1 MARQPSNETVLDAAG
16 NYVLNAL
23 NYINKLN
30 ESLNPEAIKCLEVK
44 HQEELEWLS
53 LGRRLEEQAGCEID
67 WDSLLCWP
75 RTPPGTTATLP
86 CLEELNGI
94 RYDSTQN
101 ASRWCMSDGTWDKY
115 SNYTLCSDVRE
126 PAIEGSV
133 EVIST
138 TIYFVGYSLSLLTL
152 IVAVSIFL
160 YCKELRCVRNKIHTN
175 LMFTYILADLM
186 WILNNVTQVSMQPDV
201 PTCVVFLSLLNYFQ
215 LTNYFWMFVEGLY
228 LFLLV
233 VKTFTGDNIKL
244 KLCVVIGWGMPF
256 LFITMWGIAK
266 SLDQGILTKAN
277 QEVPLGKHCPWMVS
291 HPYDWFYQGP
301 AILVLGV
308 NVAFLFMI
316 MWVLITKLWSTTNAE
331 TQQYRK
337 ASKALLVLI
346 PLLGVT
352 YVLVLTGPTEGQ
364 VANAF
369 SYTRAVLLSSQGLF
383 VALFYCFLNT
393 EVQNTVK
400 HHVVRW
406 TTARDLD
413 TERRYYNNW
422 SPRSRTESI
431 RLYCPPSLPYRKR
444 DSSTQRSYPGTIDLC
459 SNALR
464 RHSNFQK
471 RTPVKKRRETV

>member
-1 MARQPSNETVLDAAG
+1 MAWEPPNETVFDTG
-16 NYVLNAL
+16 NYILNVLY
-23 NYINKLN
+23 YINKSN
-30 ESLNPEAIKCLEVK
+30 ESLNPEAIKCLERK
-44 HQEELEWLS
+44 HQEELHRIS
-53 LGRRLEEQAGCEID
+53 LDETQQEEQLGCEIS

-75 RTPPGTTATLP
+75 RTPSGTLATLP
-86 CLEELNGI
+86 CFEELNGI
-94 RYDSTQN
+94 QYDSTQN
-101 ASRWCMSDGTWDKY
+101 ASRWCSLNGTWSSY
-115 SNYTLCSDVRE
+115 SNYSLCHDVRE
-126 PAIEGSV
+126 PSIEGGV

-138 TIYFVGYSLSLLTL
+138 TIYFVGYSISLLTL

-160 YCKELRCVRNKIHTN
+160 YCKELRCIRNNIHTN

-201 PTCVVFLSLLNYFQ
+201 PTCVVFLFLLNYFQ

-244 KLCVVIGWGMPF
+244 RLCLVIGWGVPV

-266 SLDQGILTKAN
+266 SLDHSNTSHPN
-277 QEVPLGKHCPWMVS
+277 QEVALGRHCPWMMS
-291 HPYDWFYQGP
+291 HAYDWFYQAP
-301 AILVLGV
+301 AILVLCV
-308 NVAFLFMI
+308 NVVFLFMI
-316 MWVLITKLWSTTNAE
+316 MWVLITKLWSATNAE

-400 HHVVRW
+400 HHIVRW

-413 TERRYYNNW
+413 TERRYNNW

-431 RLYCPPSLPYRKR
+431 RLYCPPANPYRKR
-444 DSSTQRSYPGTIDLC
+444 DSSVSETTTTTVIGLNSTTTFLDKSKKPISEDL
-459 SNALR
+459 N
-464 RHSNFQK
+464 
-471 RTPVKKRRETV
+471 E

>member
-1 MARQPSNETVLDAAG
+1 MDWQQNDTVPDTS

-23 NYINKLN
+23 HYINKLTV
-30 ESLNPEAIKCLEVK
+30 SLNTEAAKCLEHK
-44 HQEELEWLS
+44 HQEELQFLS
-53 LGRRLEEQAGCEID
+53 VGKHPDEQPGCEIN

-75 RTPPGTTATLP
+75 RTPPGTVATLP

-101 ASRWCMSDGTWDKY
+101 ASRLCRLDGIWSNYT
-115 SNYTLCSDVRE
+115 NYTLCRDLQE
-126 PAIEGSV
+126 PDIEGSV
-133 EVIST
+133 EIIST
-138 TIYFVGYSLSLLTL
+138 KIYFVGYSISLLTL
-152 IVAVSIFL
+152 VIAVSIFL
-160 YCKELRCVRNKIHTN
+160 YCKELRCIRNNIHTN
-175 LMFTYILADLM
+175 LMFTYILADFM
-186 WILNNVTQVSMQPDV
+186 WILNHVMQVSMQPDV
-201 PTCVVFLSLLNYFQ
+201 PTCVAFLSLLNYFQ

-244 KLCVVIGWGMPF
+244 RLCLIIGWGMPV
-256 LFITMWGIAK
+256 LFIAMWGIAK
-266 SLDQGILTKAN
+266 SLDQSIMNQPN
-277 QEVPLGKHCPWMVS
+277 QEVALGKHCPWMVP
-291 HPYDWFYQGP
+291 HPYDWFYQAP
-301 AILVLGV
+301 AILVLCA
-308 NVAFLFMI
+308 NVIFLFMI
-316 MWVLITKLWSTTNAE
+316 MWVLITKLWSATNAE

-369 SYTRAVLLSSQGLF
+369 SYSRAVLLSSQGLF

-400 HHVVRW
+400 HHIERW

-413 TERRYYNNW
+413 TERR
-422 SPRSRTESI
+422 
-431 RLYCPPSLPYRKR
+431 LHCPPSNPYRKR
-444 DSSTQRSYPGTIDLC
+444 DSSVSETTTTTVIGFNSTTTFLDKSKKAISEDL
-459 SNALR
+459 N
-464 RHSNFQK
+464 
-471 RTPVKKRRETV
+471 E

>member
-1 MARQPSNETVLDAAG
+1 MAWEPPNETVFDTG
-16 NYVLNAL
+16 NYILNVLY
-23 NYINKLN
+23 YINKSN
-30 ESLNPEAIKCLEVK
+30 ESLNPEAIKCLERK
-44 HQEELEWLS
+44 HQEEMHRIS
-53 LGRRLEEQAGCEID
+53 LDETQQEEQLGCEIS

-75 RTPPGTTATLP
+75 RTPPGTLATLP
-86 CLEELNGI
+86 CFEELNGI
-94 RYDSTQN
+94 QYDSTQN
-101 ASRWCMSDGTWDKY
+101 ASRWCRPNGTWSSY
-115 SNYTLCSDVRE
+115 SNYSLCHDVRE
-126 PAIEGSV
+126 PSIEGGV

-138 TIYFVGYSLSLLTL
+138 TIYFVGYSISLLTL

-160 YCKELRCVRNKIHTN
+160 YCKELRCIRNNIHTN

-201 PTCVVFLSLLNYFQ
+201 PTCVVFLFLLNYFQ

-244 KLCVVIGWGMPF
+244 RLCLVIGWGVPV

-266 SLDQGILTKAN
+266 SLDHSNTSHPN
-277 QEVPLGKHCPWMVS
+277 QEVALGRHCPWMMS
-291 HPYDWFYQGP
+291 HAYDWFYQAP
-301 AILVLGV
+301 AILVLCV
-308 NVAFLFMI
+308 NVVFLFMI
-316 MWVLITKLWSTTNAE
+316 MWVLITKLWSATNAE

-400 HHVVRW
+400 HHIVRW

-413 TERRYYNNW
+413 TERR
-422 SPRSRTESI
+422 
-431 RLYCPPSLPYRKR
+431 LYCPPANPYRKR
-444 DSSTQRSYPGTIDLC
+444 DSSVSETTTTTVIGLNSTTTFLDKSKKPISEDL
-459 SNALR
+459 N
-464 RHSNFQK
+464 
-471 RTPVKKRRETV
+471 E